1 MKATAL
7 WSTVSTRLVAAPPP
21 GPSPSATD
29 PVHLLAF
36 TCSTC
41 PAVHHKSCA
50 SDAALTPEERREVL
64 LELEPDA
71 IADGWSIGADHDHC
85 PRCAAALGLPT
96 TRTP

>member
-1 MKATAL
+1 MKASAL
-7 WSTVSTRLVAAPPP
+7 WSSVSTVLVTPAPDTRV
-21 GPSPSATD
+21 SD
-29 PVHLLAF
+29 PLHLLAV
-36 TCSTC
+36 TCATC

-64 LELEPDA
+64 LELEPEA

>member
-1 MKATAL
+1 MSEEHPIAIDCPAM
-7 WSTVSTRLVAAPPP
+7 
-21 GPSPSATD
+21 PSARGRLMD
-29 PVHLLAF
+29 LF

-41 PAVHHKSCA
+41 PAVHRKSCA
-50 SDAALTPEERREVL
+50 SDAALAPEERREVL

-85 PRCAAALGLPT
+85 PRCAAALGLTT

>member
-1 MKATAL
+1 MKASAL
-7 WSTVSTRLVAAPPP
+7 WSTVSTRLVSAPSSPPP
-21 GPSPSATD
+21 GSATD
-29 PVHLLAF
+29 PIYLLAF
-36 TCSTC
+36 ACAGC

-85 PRCAAALGLPT
+85 PRCAAALGLTT